1 MLAQDP
7 QSMQRPTVEA
17 VTLGNPQQDAASVG
31 EKPALRKSNSK
42 GSITSNAS
50 TSSYSRF
57 ASRVDGMLVPM
68 QQVAEGANRLGEAG
82 VKASGKI
89 VDYLLSPVSRGSAAT
104 KAAEGMHEADTS
116 GKPVQDDASVEG
128 RPVVRRANSKGS
140 VTSNASTSSYSR
152 FATRVDGML
161 APMQQAAEGAN
172 RMSEARIRKTN
183 DLIDRWMA
191 GPMERSQAASQA
203 MAERMGAKRES
214 FSERFSPAARR
225 VEKATRKTMPTTIHN
240 IEKAGEVWE
249 RALAS
254 SRSKKAEKM
263 DIGDELAEKATSP

>member
-1 MLAQDP
+1 MLAEDP
-7 QSMQRPTVEA
+7 QNMQRPTMEPG
-17 VTLGNPQQDAASVG
+17 TLGNPQLDAASVDG
-31 EKPALRKSNSK
+31 KPAFRKSNSK

-57 ASRVDGMLVPM
+57 VSRVDGMLVPM
-68 QQVAEGANRLGEAG
+68 QHMAEGANRLGEAG
-82 VKASGKI
+82 VKASAKI
-89 VDYLLSPVSRGSAAT
+89 VDYFLPASKGSAAT
-104 KAAEGMHEADTS
+104 GMHEADTS

-128 RPVVRRANSKGS
+128 RPVLRRANSKGS

-152 FATRVDGML
+152 FAVRVDGML
-161 APMQQAAEGAN
+161 APVQQAAEGAN
-172 RMSEARIRKTN
+172 RMGQASINKTN
-183 DLIDRWMA
+183 DMVERWMA
-191 GPMERSQAASQA
+191 GPMERGQEASQA
-203 MAERMGAKRES
+203 MAERIDARRES
-214 FSERFSPAARR
+214 LSQRLSPTAQA
-225 VEKATRKTMPTTIHN
+225 VEKATRKAMPTTIHN

>member
-1 MLAQDP
+1 MLAEDP
-7 QSMQRPTVEA
+7 QNMQRPTMEPG
-17 VTLGNPQQDAASVG
+17 TLGNPQLDAASVDG
-31 EKPALRKSNSK
+31 KPAFRKSNSK

-57 ASRVDGMLVPM
+57 VSRVDGMLVPM

-82 VKASGKI
+82 VKASGTI

-104 KAAEGMHEADTS
+104 KAAEGMHEADMS

-128 RPVVRRANSKGS
+128 RPVLRRANSKGS

-152 FATRVDGML
+152 FAVRVDGML
-161 APMQQAAEGAN
+161 APVQQAAEGAN
-172 RMSEARIRKTN
+172 RMGQASINKTN
-183 DLIDRWMA
+183 DMVERWMA
-191 GPMERSQAASQA
+191 GPMERGQEASQA
-203 MAERMGAKRES
+203 MAERIDARRES
-214 FSERFSPAARR
+214 LSQRLSPTAQA
-225 VEKATRKTMPTTIHN
+225 VEKATRKAMPTTIHN